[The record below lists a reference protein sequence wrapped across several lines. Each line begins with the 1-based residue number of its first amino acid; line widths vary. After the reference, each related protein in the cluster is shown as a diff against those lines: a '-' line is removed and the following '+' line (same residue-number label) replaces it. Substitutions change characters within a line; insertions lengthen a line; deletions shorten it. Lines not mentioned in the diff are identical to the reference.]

1 MKQHKWL
8 ILALLAAVQ
17 FMVVLDN
24 SIVNVALPVLKT
36 ALHFSQDTLQWII
49 VAYTLS
55 FGGFLLLGGRAA
67 DLFGRRRVLM
77 TGMAGFTLISLLIGL
92 LHSAE
97 FMIALRSLQGL
108 AAAFMSPAA
117 LSIVLNTFT
126 SAKDRAVALGVW
138 SSVGAGG
145 AAAGLLIG
153 GLLTQYLGW
162 EWNFFINVP
171 VGILVLAGLSKY
183 VPAHMSQAS
192 EKNLDIPGALL
203 VTSGLV
209 ALVFGLSEAPTWG
222 WTSLATLGT
231 IAASIVLL
239 GAFIWN
245 ESRAKRPLMPLSIFR
260 IRNITGANLAMMPVA
275 ASLYGMFF
283 LISLYVETILHY
295 TPVATG
301 LAFLPVPIVLGAT
314 SNLVPRFIGKTGFKS
329 LLLIGT
335 ALLAI
340 GMFMLSFITSDS
352 NYFTAVLPGLLLMAV
367 GVGMNFVAIN
377 VSATAG
383 VPANEAGL
391 ASGLI
396 VTSQQLGGAL
406 GLAILLSVSTAAA
419 TSSLASGHAAAIA
432 ATYGYSRG
440 FLIATGFA
448 IISFLVGAFVIKQK
462 TAPKV
467 SAVAEPTTIH

>member
-8 ILALLAAVQ
+8 ILTLLAAVQ

-36 ALHFSQDTLQWII
+36 ALHFDQSTLQWII
-49 VAYTLS
+49 TAYTLS

-117 LSIVLNTFT
+117 LSILLNTFT
-126 SAKDRAVALGVW
+126 NSKERGMAIGVW

-171 VGILVLAGLSKY
+171 IGLIVLAGLRKY
-183 VPAHMSQAS
+183 LPAHMSEAS
-192 EKNLDIPGALL
+192 DKNLDVPGALL

-209 ALVFGLSEAPTWG
+209 SLVFGLSEAPTWG
-222 WTSLATLGT
+222 WSSLATIGT
-231 IAASIVLL
+231 LLLSVILL

-245 ESRAKRPLMPLSIFR
+245 ESRAKRPLMPLNIFR
-260 IRNITGANLAMMPVA
+260 NRNLSGANLAMMPVA
-275 ASLYGMFF
+275 AGLYGMFF

-295 TPVATG
+295 TPVQTG

-314 SNLVPRFIGKTGFKS
+314 SNLVPRFLGRIGFKP
-329 LLLIGT
+329 LLVVGT
-335 ALLAI
+335 ALLAV
-340 GMFMLSFITSDS
+340 GLFTLSFITSDS
-352 NYFTAVLPGLLLMAV
+352 NYLTAVMPGLMLMAV

-377 VSATAG
+377 VAATSG

-406 GLAILLSVSTAAA
+406 GLAILLSVSTSVTTA
-419 TSSLASGHAAAIA
+419 SLASGHATAVAT
-432 ATYGYSRG
+432 TYGFSRG
-440 FLIATGFA
+440 FLLAAGFA
-448 IISFLVGAFVIKQK
+448 LISFFIGAFVIKQK
-462 TAPKV
+462 SAPKTDT
-467 SAVAEPTTIH
+467 EPLTVH